1 MSWLGRILRPAGGR
15 EDLLLLKLRTTRF
28 RQLLRSY
35 GAFLALLEDA
45 AEKQG
50 GSFILDRQYV
60 VSLAEQVAEIAD
72 GVAFDLNVL
81 TSQRNLAIYERAGQ
95 LRGELR
101 SLLGGGDKL
110 TRASREEE
118 AAPAVS
124 PARLAAALSR
134 SRVVCRER
142 GQVACRGVAAGV
154 VCNLGDGPLREP
166 LQAGCVLVAGD
177 LPSGHGALEAMGRAA
192 ALLLDRGGVA
202 APPARRAREL
212 RIPAI
217 VGLGDATRLLPD
229 GREVT
234 VDADENV
241 VYEGRIG
248 ELLDYD
254 VSTRAASGEEPEY
267 ALLRSVRQAAFSLT
281 LPADRALPAI
291 GGCRT
296 FHDLVHL
303 AQTFA
308 GDAMAALLTSRCG
321 DAGTGLRLAG
331 APWCSVHVVHLGRP
345 QGHGARGGVQPEE
358 PSSRPLGAL
367 LQGLTSPE
375 GGGGEASQQ
384 PPCAV
389 EAVATE
395 EHALAAMP
403 LPDGFDL
410 LDATASDAAEGNSV
424 YCRFSPRGESG
435 PGGARGELAARL
447 LEPLGFVVSR
457 TGREVTGWL
466 RGLPGPETEDRVRA
480 VGRLRA
486 RLAGRRLAGGGHP
499 AAGPDADAFLGTG

>member
-1 MSWLGRILRPAGGR
+1 MSWLGRILRPAAGR
-15 EDLLLLKLRTTRF
+15 EDLLLLKLRATRF

-72 GVAFDLNVL
+72 GIAFDLNVL
-81 TSQRNLAIYERAGQ
+81 TSLRNLAVCERAEQ
-95 LRGELR
+95 LRRELR
-101 SLLGGGDKL
+101 SLLAEG
-110 TRASREEE
+110 RAQTQTSPAGEP
-118 AAPAVS
+118 APAVS
-124 PARLAAALSR
+124 PATLAAALSR

-142 GQVACRGVAAGV
+142 GQVACRGVAAGTV
-154 VCNLGDGPLREP
+154 RNLGDGPIGEP

-177 LPSGHGALEAMGRAA
+177 LPPGHGALDAMGGAA

-202 APPARRAREL
+202 APAARRAREL

-217 VGLGDATRLLPD
+217 VGLGDATRLLSD
-229 GREVT
+229 GSEVT
-234 VDADENV
+234 VDADENL
-241 VYEGRIG
+241 VYEGRIR

-281 LPADRALPAI
+281 FPSDRVEPALGD
-291 GGCRT
+291 CRT

-303 AQTFA
+303 AQSFA
-308 GDAMAALLTSRCG
+308 GDAMAELLTSRCRA
-321 DAGTGLRLAG
+321 AGTGLRLAG
-331 APWCSVHVVHLGRP
+331 APWFSVHIVHFGRD
-345 QGHGARGGVQPEE
+345 PEE
-358 PSSRPLGAL
+358 PPSRPLGAL
-367 LQGLTSPE
+367 LEGLTSPE
-375 GGGGEASQQ
+375 GQGGEVSSQ

-395 EHALAAMP
+395 EHVLAAMP

-410 LDATASDAAEGNSV
+410 LDATASGAAEGNSV
-424 YCRFSPRGESG
+424 YCRFAPRGEAG
-435 PGGARGELAARL
+435 PVGARGEVAARL
-447 LEPLGFVVSR
+447 LAPLGFVVSR
-457 TGREVTGWL
+457 TGRDVTGWL
-466 RGLPGPETEDRVRA
+466 HGLPGPEIEERVRG

-486 RLAGRRLAGGGHP
+486 RLGGSVLAAGGHP
-499 AAGPDADAFLGTG
+499 ADGPGADADLGVGA

>member
-15 EDLLLLKLRTTRF
+15 EDLLLLKLRATRF

-35 GAFLALLEDA
+35 GAFLSLLEDA

-50 GSFILDRQYV
+50 GGFILDRQYI

-81 TSQRNLAIYERAGQ
+81 TSQRNLAVYERAKQ
-95 LRGELR
+95 LRAGLR
-101 SLLGGGDKL
+101 DLFTGGGSAA
-110 TRASREEE
+110 RAR
-118 AAPAVS
+118 AAGEPVPAVS

-134 SRVVCRER
+134 SRVLCRER

-154 VCNLGDGPLREP
+154 VCHLGDGPLRGP

-177 LPSGHGALEAMGRAA
+177 LPAGHDALDAMERVA
-192 ALLLDRGGVA
+192 ALLLGRGGVA
-202 APPARRAREL
+202 APAARRAREL

-229 GREVT
+229 GSEVT

-241 VYEGRIG
+241 VYDGRIA
-248 ELLDYD
+248 ELLDYE
-254 VSTRAASGEEPEY
+254 VSTRAASAEEPEY

-281 LPADRALPAI
+281 LPADRVEPAI
-291 GGCRT
+291 GDCRT
-296 FHDLVHL
+296 LHDLVHL
-303 AQTFA
+303 AQSVA
-308 GDAMAALLTSRCG
+308 GDAMTELLTSRCG
-321 DAGTGLRLAG
+321 GAGTALRLTA
-331 APWCSVHVVHLGRP
+331 APWCSVHVVHLGSDP
-345 QGHGARGGVQPEE
+345 HSGARGGAEA
-358 PSSRPLGAL
+358 PSSRPLVAL
-367 LQGLTSPE
+367 LEGLTSPE
-375 GGGGEASQQ
+375 GGGGEARQ

-403 LPDGFDL
+403 LADGFDL
-410 LDATASDAAEGNSV
+410 LDATASGAAEGNSV
-424 YCRFSPRGESG
+424 YCRFSPRGVSG
-435 PGGARGELAARL
+435 HEGARGEAAARL
-447 LEPLGFVVSR
+447 LAPLGFVVSR
-457 TGREVTGWL
+457 TGRDVTGWL
-466 RGLPGPETEDRVRA
+466 RGLPGPEIEDRVRA

-486 RLAGRRLAGGGHP
+486 RLGGRLPAGGGRP
-499 AAGPDADAFLGTG
+499 AAGAGANALVGTGA